1 MNFFLFDSHMPI
13 KNFNFAGST
22 GLSCF
27 SGSFFFGFFGGD
39 RGGELGD
46 GGEAGVVDG
55 CLGDKDEGECSRAG
69 SRGGGGGGEPGA
81 GCGDAGLDP

>member
-27 SGSFFFGFFGGD
+27 SGSFFFGFFGGG

-46 GGEAGVVDG
+46 GSEAGVVNG
-55 CLGDKDEGECSRAG
+55 CLGDEDEGECSG
-69 SRGGGGGGEPGA
+69 VGRGDGGGGGERRA
-81 GCGDAGLDP
+81 GCGDASLDP